1 MSVNHFFFAK
11 SSLLES
17 KFSLTTYQR
26 LCFRTETLRILLV
39 QKVIELSL
47 IDHEIFFTS
56 LYSTDMIFAVN
67 EIRASTHAFNYS
79 SILLEFSFSSS
90 AYV

>member
-1 MSVNHFFFAK
+1 MSVSHFFFAK

-39 QKVIELSL
+39 QKVIELL
-47 IDHEIFFTS
+47 FVDHEIFFTN
-56 LYSTDMIFAVN
+56 LYSIDTIFAVN
-67 EIRASTHAFNYS
+67 EIRASTRAFSYS

-90 AYV
+90 ACV

>member
-1 MSVNHFFFAK
+1 MSVNHFFAK

-26 LCFRTETLRILLV
+26 LCFRIETLRILLV

-47 IDHEIFFTS
+47 VDHEIFFIS
-56 LYSTDMIFAVN
+56 LYSTDTIFAVN
-67 EIRASTHAFNYS
+67 EIRASTCAFSYS
-79 SILLEFSFSSS
+79 FIFLNFRS
-90 AYV
+90 